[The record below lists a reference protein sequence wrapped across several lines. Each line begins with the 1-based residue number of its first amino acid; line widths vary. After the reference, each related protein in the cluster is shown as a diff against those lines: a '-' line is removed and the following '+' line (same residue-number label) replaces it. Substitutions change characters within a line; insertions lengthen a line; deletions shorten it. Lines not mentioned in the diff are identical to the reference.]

1 MKICSKTILTTMS
14 NAFKSEAIKH
24 FKINKN
30 IMELQPKFTSDDP
43 NFQPV
48 YNQVQPLSM
57 FKCTIVYCS
66 LSILTIS
73 TIFWLIMF
81 VWNMFHHYRLLYGNW
96 YYTFYVFYCLLI
108 IFKIISS
115 LIESQLM
122 INCHHLCR
130 LLIMVRI
137 VSFVEYLIF
146 TRLIFS
152 IVEVENVSGTCHLNQ
167 NINSKHIF
175 LCRIQNTGEMYTI
188 VDSIHLGVI
197 SRPSSSSMYV
207 DNCMGHW

>member
-1 MKICSKTILTTMS
+1 MS

-152 IVEVENVSGTCHLNQ
+152 IVEVENVSEYKIPVKCILSLIRFISASLAGHLLHQ
-167 NINSKHIF
+167 CTS
-175 LCRIQNTGEMYTI
+175 TI
-188 VDSIHLGVI
+188 AWDIGDPL
-197 SRPSSSSMYV
+197 
-207 DNCMGHW
+207 